1 MGHYYDPISDA
12 RFGVFSGK
20 FSDFRLLNAPEIIYA
35 TGEPKETS
43 DEVAASIS
51 NSVLIVMSCT
61 KRKFIQMFAT
71 DLFNYEDIRYLI
83 EGHVKL

>member
-1 MGHYYDPISDA
+1 MIC
-12 RFGVFSGK
+12 FG
-20 FSDFRLLNAPEIIYA
+20 
-35 TGEPKETS
+35 